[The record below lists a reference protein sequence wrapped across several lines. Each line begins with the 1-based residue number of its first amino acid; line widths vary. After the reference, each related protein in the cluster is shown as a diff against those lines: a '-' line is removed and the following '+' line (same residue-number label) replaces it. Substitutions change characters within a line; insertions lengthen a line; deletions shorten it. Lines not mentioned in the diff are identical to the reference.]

1 MSRGVEENYY
11 ALCIC
16 VLSERIPE
24 EAFRIMEGKPVEF
37 DSNAV
42 EDILRYRKT
51 HTWNQVAERYGT
63 TADAIRRRVV
73 RFQNKEAL
81 KRNTVVNLLGRRNSE

>member
-1 MSRGVEENYY
+1 MD
-11 ALCIC
+11 
-16 VLSERIPE
+16 
-24 EAFRIMEGKPVEF
+24 GKPVEF
-37 DSNAV
+37 DSNTV

-51 HTWNQVAERYGT
+51 HTWNQVADRYGT